1 MAYYRKSF
9 RFCKERDT
17 SRKETG
23 NFGAAVQE
31 PEKRKIDP
39 SKESFETWRR
49 IAQLDTL
56 CSSSL
61 ERGNRLEQEIYF
73 CQDRA
78 HELETQ
84 LQLNGNKV

>member
-31 PEKRKIDP
+31 SEKRKIDP
-39 SKESFETWRR
+39 SKESFDTLRR

-73 CQDRA
+73 CQDRTPSIRDA
-78 HELETQ
+78 TSIEW
-84 LQLNGNKV
+84 